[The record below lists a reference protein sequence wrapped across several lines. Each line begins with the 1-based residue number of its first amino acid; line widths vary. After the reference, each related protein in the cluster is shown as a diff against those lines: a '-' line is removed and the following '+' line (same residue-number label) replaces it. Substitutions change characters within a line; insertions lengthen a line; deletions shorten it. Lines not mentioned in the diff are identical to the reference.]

1 MPVRNQNWYDLQ
13 EGRRYPLDDRSTGID
28 DNGNPIADDIIV
40 DCHIRFPETIGRFA
54 FFNALH
60 VSPNIVTAI
69 ISVADDIT
77 DGANFKPIATVA
89 LAKPMQIGTNYP
101 ITPLVTG
108 VAGWVAFGSGAGEDF
123 EGRYSTPIQSFISPR
138 CARPY
143 RPLPIPTLSK
153 INLSTTLTGL
163 VNVLAKTPVVA
174 TYYDETTL
182 PAESRLRK
190 YNPETGENNTDPIK
204 AIIFRLA
211 GDLVAFNPLKEYGG
225 DCKGR
230 PESKTCAK
238 PGLQNINGVTPDC
251 DGNIQ
256 ITAAGMSILPF
267 ENCGGF
273 DIVTDNGLSA
283 ACGNNEPPGKR
294 RPRDLCAPSVST
306 AGGLIYWPDP
316 LDQIP
321 VPPDVVSSISLG
333 SENLGGCY
341 PENTC
346 FDFSGGTAAEFVTKT
361 GLFVFEK
368 VSAPPKCGSTTT
380 NYSVNS
386 SSPFED
392 TTNLPRYTYAAANVS
407 GLNVAVLRNCYG
419 NISTGNTISAT
430 LKLTPGTRRNGG
442 IILNYNPANP
452 ITGANAKFIA
462 AAIDVDN
469 GGLQIL
475 RYNGSNVI
483 VEARATINIRLPDWY
498 KITATSQT
506 YNGGVLVSTTITS
519 VVDPTLTATL
529 STVVQQYG
537 EITGAIGLFSN
548 RAYTYFSNFVIGD

>member
-28 DNGNPIADDIIV
+28 DKGEPIADDIIV
-40 DCHIRFPETIGRFA
+40 DCHIRFPETIGQFA
-54 FFNALH
+54 FVSALH
-60 VSPNIVTAI
+60 VSANIVTAVI
-69 ISVADDIT
+69 AVADAVDAPAT
-77 DGANFKPIATVA
+77 FKPIATIS

-101 ITPLVTG
+101 ITPLAPG
-108 VAGWVAFGSGAGEDF
+108 VAGWIAFGSGVGEMF

-153 INLSTTLTGL
+153 INLATTLTGM
-163 VNVLAKTPVVA
+163 VNILAKTPVVA
-174 TYYDETTL
+174 TYYDETTI
-182 PAESRLRK
+182 PAENRLRK
-190 YNPETGENNTDPIK
+190 YNPETGENSTDPIK
-204 AIIFRLA
+204 AIVFRLA
-211 GDLVAFNPLKEYGG
+211 GDLIDFNPLKEFGG

-238 PGLQNINGVTPDC
+238 PGLQNINGVKPDC

-273 DIVTDNGLSA
+273 DIVTDNGLSI
-283 ACGNNEPPGKR
+283 ACNNNDPPGKR
-294 RPRDLCAPSVST
+294 RPRDLCVPSIST
-306 AGGLIYWPDP
+306 SDGLIYWPDP

-333 SENLGGCY
+333 SEDLGGCY

-346 FDFSGGTAAEFVTKT
+346 FDFSRGTASEFVTKT
-361 GLFVFEK
+361 GLFVFEQI
-368 VSAPPKCGSTTT
+368 SAPPICVGSQSSLP
-380 NYSVNS
+380 NPENVN
-386 SSPFED
+386 
-392 TTNLPRYTYAAANVS
+392 RYTYAAANIS

-419 NISTGNTISAT
+419 NINTGNTVSTI
-430 LKLTPGTRRNGG
+430 LKLTAGPRRNGG
-442 IILNYNPANP
+442 IIINYNPANQ
-452 ITGANAKFIA
+452 ITGANHRFIA
-462 AAIDVDN
+462 AALDVDS

-475 RYNGSNVI
+475 RYNGSSIV
-483 VEARATINIRLPDWY
+483 VEARTALNIRVPDWY

-506 YNGGVLVSTTITS
+506 YNNSVLVSVTATNIIDPTIT
-519 VVDPTLTATL
+519 ATI
-529 STVVQQYG
+529 STVIQQYG
-537 EITGAIGLFSN
+537 EVTGAIGLFTN
-548 RAYTYFSNFVIGD
+548 RAYTYFSNFVIGE